1 MRWVK
6 SDEACETSVGTS
18 LEVFGRCLAELC
30 HLVHICE
37 RQDAH
42 GVRQGSPKSHTPEE
56 TRVVVPLG
64 TLEEKGD
71 ASGPFVAP
79 GHRAKVVV
87 V

>member
-6 SDEACETSVGTS
+6 FDEVHETIVGAS

-37 RQDAH
+37 RQDAD
-42 GVRQGSPKSHTPEE
+42 GVRQGSPKSHTPEQ

-64 TLEEKGD
+64 PLEGRVD
-71 ASGPFVAP
+71 PSGPFVAP